1 MDLQQ
6 YVTEVIEAAGGLVMP
21 VEYAL
26 CYALFPEDMKDIFG
40 GREEASLVFNY
51 EVAQENPGSEFITFG
66 SYILD
71 RLMHYPSK
79 KAISML
85 RYAVV
90 DKLALSN
97 PEEKIMRELHL
108 RKEGFRI
115 IKNQTVMSPW
125 ILFTLKSV
133 YTSDDIIEK
142 TEKIWID
149 TVRGQCVEHMNDHG
163 IFYSVEKNM
172 EYAVPDTIEI
182 TEAYKVAYRVIK
194 QKAEAAAKK
203 LSADKKLDREIER
216 INDYYE
222 DLQEENIRRLG
233 RKGIS
238 TERVSELKDKSASL
252 VLERDR
258 QIREIT
264 EKYSVKAEVYLENG
278 IIYLLPE
285 TEYTIN
291 ITDKGMTGERK
302 LYYNYVIKKFL
313 Y

>member
-26 CYALFPEDMKDIFG
+26 CYALLPEDMKDIFG

-90 DKLALSN
+90 DKISLSN
-97 PEEKIMRELHL
+97 PEEKIMRELNL
-108 RKEGFRI
+108 RRAGFRI
-115 IKNQTVMSPW
+115 IKKQTVASPW
-125 ILFTLKSV
+125 ILFTLKTI
-133 YTSDDIIEK
+133 YTSDDIIEQP
-142 TEKIWID
+142 EKIWID
-149 TVRGQCVEHMNDHG
+149 AVRGKYVEHMNDLG
-163 IFYSVEKNM
+163 IFYSVEQNM

-182 TEAYKVAYRVIK
+182 ADAYKIAYRVIK
-194 QKAEAAAKK
+194 QKAEAMAKK
-203 LSADKKLDREIER
+203 LSTYKNLGREIER
-216 INDYYE
+216 ITDYYE
-222 DLQEENIRRLG
+222 DLQEENVRRIG

-238 TERVSELKDKSASL
+238 AERKSELKDKSASL

-258 QIREIT
+258 QIREMT
-264 EKYSVKAEVYLENG
+264 EKYSVKAEAYLENG
-278 IIYLLPE
+278 IIYFFPE

-291 ITDKGMTGERK
+291 ITDKGMAGERK
-302 LYYNYVIKKFL
+302 LYYNHVIKKFL